1 MRIALGMAR
10 KKTYGGP
17 RLGAGRKQR
26 GTEPRQRR
34 NLTLTDSEM
43 HRASELGEGNVS
55 LGISRALLTCPDW
68 ARKVE

>member
-1 MRIALGMAR
+1 MI
-10 KKTYGGP
+10 KKKSPHGGP

-26 GTEPRQRR
+26 GIEPRRRR

-43 HRASELGEGNVS
+43 QRAHWLGEGNVS